1 MTLFSPT
8 PQINKCQQCFYFKI
22 ISIDYM
28 YAFVYVYAYTQD
40 KNEAELKY
48 L

>member
-1 MTLFSPT
+1 M
-8 PQINKCQQCFYFKI
+8 I

-40 KNEAELKY
+40 KNEAALKY